1 VAAWATLKP
10 SVSQELDMAAQGHF
24 LEGKDIVVA
33 GAGVAGIAFAITLK
47 QQWGENGRPPRV
59 VVYDRDER
67 EVDLR
72 RQGYSQTLSGM

>member
-1 VAAWATLKP
+1 MTR
-10 SVSQELDMAAQGHF
+10 EHC

-33 GAGVAGIAFAITLK
+33 GAGVAGLAFALNLQK
-47 QQWGENGRPPRV
+47 QWGGNGRPPTV
-59 VVYDRDER
+59 VVYDRDKR